1 VIDST
6 HSREAKTN
14 FDNQSTFVKK
24 AMTRKYDKKM
34 FSKVVVLCG
43 RAGGQGGEHENFCK
57 PLEDY
62 GPR

>member
-1 VIDST
+1 ML
-6 HSREAKTN
+6 SRVNEAKTN
-14 FDNQSTFVKK
+14 FDNQSKFVK
-24 AMTRKYDKKM
+24 TRKYCKM
-34 FSKVVVLCG
+34 MFPKVVVLCG

>member
-1 VIDST
+1 MLST
-6 HSREAKTN
+6 VHGGAKTN
-14 FDNQSTFVKK
+14 FENQSSFVKK
-24 AMTRKYDKKM
+24 PMTMKYCKKM